1 MNLSSL
7 PPMVQ
12 LYFVT
17 MGGATYTLIGPVTHL
32 PEMGMEAGNLEA
44 FEAGEIIPATLA
56 ARFVSA
62 DGDNGTGVWWR
73 GMEQ

>member
-1 MNLSSL
+1 
-7 PPMVQ
+7 
-12 LYFVT
+12 
-17 MGGATYTLIGPVTHL
+17 
-32 PEMGMEAGNLEA
+32 MGMEAGNLEA